1 MRNNFFIG
9 FIQARMNSSRL
20 PGKVLKK
27 IFNTSVLENIYFRF
41 KSMEKINTYNI
52 GFNELNEFKY
62 AKIIA
67 NQYNTNH
74 HQ

>member
-41 KSMEKINTYNI
+41 KSMEKINRYKEI
-52 GFNELNEFKY
+52 F
-62 AKIIA
+62 
-67 NQYNTNH
+67 
-74 HQ
+74 